1 LPQSHSKYKGKFM
14 SKLVISTSS
23 FDVEGNSS
31 LNHLVNS
38 GMHIVRNSYKR
49 KLTEDEAIELLGED
63 TIGMIAGIE
72 PLTERVFSSAKNL
85 KVVSRCGA
93 GLDSVELAAAKLHG
107 ISVFNTPE
115 APAQAVA
122 ELTMGLMLAAL
133 RRICQTDRL
142 LRANE
147 WPRMQGQLFAAQTV
161 GIIGLGHIGKRVA
174 RLSQAFDA
182 RVIAHDP
189 HIDPTSHGVESVSLE
204 ELFAEANVISLHV
217 PYTTDTHHLL
227 DAKSFARMKPGSIII
242 NAARGGLIDEA
253 ALDEALISGHLGM
266 AALDVFEQEPYH
278 GPLTKNDRMILT
290 SHIGSLAKESR
301 KCMELEAAEN
311 LLKGLINAG
320 LIKDDQTNV

>member
-1 LPQSHSKYKGKFM
+1 
-14 SKLVISTSS
+14 
-23 FDVEGNSS
+23 
-31 LNHLVNS
+31 
-38 GMHIVRNSYKR
+38 
-49 KLTEDEAIELLGED
+49 
-63 TIGMIAGIE
+63 MIAGIE

-93 GLDSVELAAAKLHG
+93 GLDSVELAAAELHG

-142 LRANE
+142 LRINE

-204 ELFAEANVISLHV
+204 ELLAEANVISLHV

-227 DAKSFARMKPGSIII
+227 DAKSFACMKPGSIII
-242 NAARGGLIDEA
+242 NAARGGLIDET

>member
-1 LPQSHSKYKGKFM
+1 M

-49 KLTEDEAIELLGED
+49 KLTEDEAIELLGEN

-115 APAQAVA
+115 APAQSVA

-290 SHIGSLAKESR
+290 PHIGSLAKESR

>member
-1 LPQSHSKYKGKFM
+1 M

-23 FDVEGNSS
+23 FDVDDNSS

-93 GLDSVELAAAKLHG
+93 GLDSVELTAAKLHG

-142 LRANE
+142 LRINE

-189 HIDPTSHGVESVSLE
+189 HIDPTSHGVESVSLG
-204 ELFAEANVISLHV
+204 ELFAKANVISLHV

-301 KCMELEAAEN
+301 KCMELEAAGN

>member
-1 LPQSHSKYKGKFM
+1 M

-142 LRANE
+142 LRTNE

-242 NAARGGLIDEA
+242 NAARGGLIDET

>member
-1 LPQSHSKYKGKFM
+1 M

-204 ELFAEANVISLHV
+204 ELFAEANIISLHV
-217 PYTTDTHHLL
+217 PYTPDTHHLL

-242 NAARGGLIDEA
+242 NAARGGLIDET